1 MRIVPGAGI
10 VTSLRSS
17 ISIRAMQIRLF
28 LEYHQ
33 NSNICRDIVFR
44 KPLDTGGQRRNRP
57 HLRSGIIGIL
67 IGGTLGRGSRLL
79 NNGHRRARC
88 RSIIWSG
95 LSQSSVGGLRGKRF
109 ILPQKLFNL
118 VAGDAGAKQ
127 VSLHFITFER
137 PQKRGLLMG
146 FHSLGDHLQV

>member
-1 MRIVPGAGI
+1 
-10 VTSLRSS
+10 
-17 ISIRAMQIRLF
+17 MQIRLF

-33 NSNICRDIVFR
+33 NSDPCQDSVSCKSLDSGEAEQAASRLRLSSNPCAACRA
-44 KPLDTGGQRRNRP
+44 RNRV
-57 HLRSGIIGIL
+57 SQTIGVEEH
-67 IGGTLGRGSRLL
+67 G
-79 NNGHRRARC
+79 AEDQ
-88 RSIIWSG
+88 SIIWCG
-95 LSQSSVGGLRGKRF
+95 LSPPSVGGLRGKRF

-118 VAGDAGAKQ
+118 FAGDAGAKQ